1 MDAPPPL
8 VARFRQVL
16 AHIEDHPD
24 GALDLDALSGVAA
37 YSKYHFHRQFQAFF
51 GLSLHRY
58 VQGQRLRR
66 AGEQLALQPKLRV
79 LDAALA
85 AGYESHEAFTRAF
98 RQATGRTPSAFRRQ
112 PQWPAWHALWRPLRD
127 LRRTHMQ
134 ATPRLDDVRV
144 VDFPATPLAI
154 AEHHGDRRGDPA
166 ERGVRPVRLARPHL
180 RDLADEG
187 LVLVRRGRKP
197 RVIRAHALDIGGE
210 GRVGL
215 DRWIHAVGRDIGG
228 LGEEP
233 VQPFRMGERDVD
245 PDDPAIRPADE
256 IDLVDLQEVEQ
267 REIVRLKKQL
277 REAELERDILKKA
290 ISIFSKSDGK
300 SSNS

>member
-8 VARFRQVL
+8 VARFRRVL

-154 AEHHGDRRGDPA
+154 AEHHGDPARLFETIQRLIAWRRANGLPPSVAATFNIAWGNPETPTPETFRFDVAVATPGPVAPNPQGVVAGALPA
-166 ERGVRPVRLARPHL
+166 CRCAVLRHHGTEDTLGSTIAFLYRDWLAASDEEPADLPLFFQRVSFPPAVSHHEAITDIFLPL
-180 RDLADEG
+180 RDG
-187 LVLVRRGRKP
+187 
-197 RVIRAHALDIGGE
+197 HGG
-210 GRVGL
+210 
-215 DRWIHAVGRDIGG
+215 
-228 LGEEP
+228 
-233 VQPFRMGERDVD
+233 
-245 PDDPAIRPADE
+245 
-256 IDLVDLQEVEQ
+256 
-267 REIVRLKKQL
+267 
-277 REAELERDILKKA
+277 
-290 ISIFSKSDGK
+290 
-300 SSNS
+300 